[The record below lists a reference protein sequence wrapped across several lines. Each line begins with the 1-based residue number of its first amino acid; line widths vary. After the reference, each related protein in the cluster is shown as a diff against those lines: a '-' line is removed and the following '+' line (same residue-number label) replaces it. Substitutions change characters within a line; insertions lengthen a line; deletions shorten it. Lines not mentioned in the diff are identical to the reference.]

1 MTGAADWHINSD
13 EPDVVD
19 YDTSFKPAGQEAL
32 YEANAYRSSDHDPV
46 VVGLNLLNYGFSG
59 FFSPVDNPP
68 VVNTVNAGRTIP
80 IKFTPERRPGSRR
93 PVRDADARRST
104 RAAPACPT
112 DEVET
117 TSTAGGEG
125 LTFDPATGVY
135 TYAWKTQKAW
145 ANQCRTFTLTLDDG
159 TYWTADFRFR

>member
-19 YDTSFKPAGQEAL
+19 YDTSFKPDAQEAL
-32 YEANAYRSSDHDPV
+32 YEENPYRSSDHDPV

-68 VVNTVNAGRTIP
+68 VLNTVNAGRTIP
-80 IKFTPERRPGSRR
+80 MKFSLDGDLGLDVLFGTPTSTAFVCGSG
-93 PVRDADARRST
+93 V
-104 RAAPACPT
+104 PT

-117 TSTAGGEG
+117 TSTAGDEG
-125 LTFDPATGVY
+125 LTFDASSDVY
-135 TYAWKTQKAW
+135 TYAWKTQKPW
-145 ANQCRTFTLTLDDG
+145 ANQCRTFSLTLDDG
-159 TYWTADFRFR
+159 SYWTADFRFR